1 LFTDKPRKHKKKNNN
16 GGETM
21 IDVTLATVIVFLIS
35 LVISAIIIYVVT
47 KIFGEK
53 EGFGTALLT
62 AFIGAI
68 IYAAAYYFLRPELG
82 WLASII
88 GGIAWLIAL
97 GVLYSIGWLKAL
109 GIAIIVWIIA
119 AIVSFFLPTV
129 IGPL

>member
-1 LFTDKPRKHKKKNNN
+1 
-16 GGETM
+16 M
-21 IDVTLATVIVFLIS
+21 VDVTLATVIVFFIS

-68 IYAAAYYFLRPELG
+68 IYAATYYLLRPELG

-97 GVLYSIGWLKAL
+97 GFLYSIGWLKAL

-119 AIVSFFLPTV
+119 AIVGFFLPTV